1 MFESFEIVDFEEL
14 LVKNYVELVNLKWIT
29 CVRNRKKKSNGEYI
43 VGEIKALNPFM
54 NYLSIDENAENG
66 YDLVLILDGLLFK
79 SISSE
84 DQEALLKLLLKT
96 VSYDGEKIKINKF
109 SLLSYN
115 DITPEEV
122 LLYERLQAICE
133 SLYENTED

>member
-66 YDLVLILDGLLFK
+66 YDLALILDGLLFK

-122 LLYERLQAICE
+122 SLYERLQAVCE

>member
-14 LVKNYVELVNLKWIT
+14 LVKNYIELVNLKWIT

-66 YDLVLILDGLLFK
+66 YDLALILDGLLFK

-122 LLYERLQAICE
+122 SLYERLQAVCE

>member
-54 NYLSIDENAENG
+54 NYLSIDENAQNG
-66 YDLVLILDGLLFK
+66 YDLALILDGLLFK

-122 LLYERLQAICE
+122 SLYERLQAVCE

>member
-14 LVKNYVELVNLKWIT
+14 LVKNYIELVNLKWIT

-54 NYLSIDENAENG
+54 NYLSIDENAQNG
-66 YDLVLILDGLLFK
+66 YDLALILDGLLFK

-122 LLYERLQAICE
+122 SLYERLQAVCE